1 MFPKKLRAI
10 AMALALGTAAV
21 AAAGALT
28 VTSAQAAVR
37 PAVGKPLQAAQ
48 AAAAAGNYKQAMQFV
63 NQAAAV
69 SGLTA
74 EEQKIIGQMREYISV
89 KSGGTVGVDSAVGAQ
104 AKFDNDYRSG
114 RFRDAINDADLLRKY
129 GALNSTNMV
138 IIAQAYY
145 RVGDYKGC
153 ARYTADHTNLG
164 PDILELQVRCAYES
178 HDDATMRDALVQLVS
193 TTGKPEYW
201 NQLLKLAESARGLSD
216 HQTLDIYRIKFLTGS
231 MTGADD
237 YFVLA
242 QFALQ
247 YGFAAEAQ
255 SVIQKG
261 FDSKVL
267 SGDRAVKLLNLAKS
281 TYANDLKNLPR
292 TMAAAKAAKSG
303 DLLVKLG
310 EDYCGMGRY
319 KDALD
324 SIEAGIAKDNLTDK
338 DNAQIRLGQAEYG
351 AGQKAAALK
360 AFAKADATPN
370 GKLTAELWSLYVR
383 AH

>member
-1 MFPKKLRAI
+1 MLVKKLRAI

-37 PAVGKPLQAAQ
+37 ASVGKPLQAAQ
-48 AAAAAGNYKQAMQFV
+48 AAAAAGNYKQAMQYV
-63 NQAAAV
+63 NQAAGV
-69 SGLTA
+69 GGLSA

-104 AKFDNDYRSG
+104 AKFDTDYRAG

-129 GALNSTNMV
+129 GALNGANMV

-145 RVGDYKGC
+145 RSGDYKGC
-153 ARYTADHTNLG
+153 ARYAADHSSLG
-164 PDILELQVRCAYES
+164 PDMLELQVRCAYES
-178 HDDATMRDALVQLVS
+178 HDDAMMRDALVQLVGS
-193 TTGKPEYW
+193 TGKPEYW
-201 NQLLKLAESARGLSD
+201 NQLLKLAESAKGLSD
-216 HQTLDIYRIKFLTGS
+216 HQTLDIYRIKFMTGS
-231 MTGADD
+231 MLGADD

-255 SVIQKG
+255 TVVQKG
-261 FDSKVL
+261 LDSKVL

-281 TYANDLKNLPR
+281 TYANDLRNLPR
-292 TMAAAKAAKSG
+292 TIAAAKSAKSG

-319 KDALD
+319 KDAVD
-324 SIEAGIAKDNLTDK
+324 AIEAGIAKGNLTDA
-338 DNAQIRLGQAEYG
+338 DNAQLRLGQAQYG
-351 AGQKAAALK
+351 AGEKAAALK
-360 AFAKADATPN
+360 SFSKVDGSANDKMT
-370 GKLTAELWSLYVR
+370 GQLWTLYVR